1 MATNS
6 QKFHRFNEAVVMRT
20 KDMSREGLSP
30 SLGATA
36 HHFAALDGTA
46 DIHLAHDSESELM
59 VENEICDDM
68 LYQELFQREKKGR
81 REREKAEIY
90 TKIQRD
96 GERQRTF
103 QESKRRGEGAGKFMQ
118 SECIKAEEARCD
130 SAVSDRVRSGSDNH
144 KPASKSHPF
153 VFNIAGK
160 RPLAALTTGR
170 AQNTVPNA
178 PYPTKDDRKSPA
190 INKVETIVTHAGGD
204 EDDLQVPTMDVSI
217 TYSSP
222 ERIVEAWQKYCWK

>member
-1 MATNS
+1 
-6 QKFHRFNEAVVMRT
+6 MRT
-20 KDMSREGLSP
+20 KDMSGEGLSP

-36 HHFAALDGTA
+36 HHFAALDDTA

-59 VENEICDDM
+59 MENEICDDM

-118 SECIKAEEARCD
+118 SEYIKAEEARCD
-130 SAVSDRVRSGSDNH
+130 SAVSDRVRSGSDH
-144 KPASKSHPF
+144 KPASKSHPS
-153 VFNIAGK
+153 VFNMAGK

-170 AQNTVPNA
+170 AKNTVPNA
-178 PYPTKDDRKSPA
+178 PYLYTKDDGKIPA
-190 INKVETIVTHAGGD
+190 INKVETIVTHAGRE

-222 ERIVEAWQKYCWK
+222 ERIVEAW